1 MITHKKLLILQI
13 KCYTIKKMEKIL
25 RNMENKKMEK
35 EEIKS
40 IIKSLDLLELL
51 SDNMKEMGI
60 TEISKDLH
68 MGISTVYRILTT
80 LKYRGYVIQNQHT
93 LKYTLGIQSFIL
105 GSKVQSATNLVDLV
119 TPFLQKLSQKTNE
132 SINFS
137 ILEDREAVC
146 LSKIESPEVLR
157 TDIKIGARLPAHCT
171 SVGKALLAFL
181 PERKLTMIYGEDNIK
196 LHTPTPNSISSVME
210 LKKCLKKIK
219 KDGYATDKEEFKTG
233 INCLGVPILN
243 NEGISIAGIS
253 VTGPSSR
260 FNLSEIKKLKNTL
273 INISRDIS
281 HQLNMEN
288 ML

>member
-1 MITHKKLLILQI
+1 
-13 KCYTIKKMEKIL
+13 
-25 RNMENKKMEK
+25 MEK

-40 IIKSLDLLELL
+40 IRKSLDLLELL

-80 LKYRGYVIQNQHT
+80 LKRRGYVIQNQHT

-105 GSKVQSATNLVDLV
+105 GSKVQSAMNLVNLV
-119 TPFLQKLSQKTNE
+119 TPFLQKLSKKTNE

-137 ILEDREAVC
+137 ILEDREVVC

-157 TDIKIGARLPAHCT
+157 TDIEIGVRLPAHCT
-171 SVGKALLAFL
+171 AVGKGLLSFL
-181 PERKLTMIYGEDNIK
+181 SEREFTILYGKDNKKLC
-196 LHTPTPNSISSVME
+196 TPTPNSISSVRE

-219 KDGYATDKEEFKTG
+219 RDGYAIDKEEFKIG
-233 INCLGVPILN
+233 INCLGVPIMN
-243 NEGISIAGIS
+243 NEGKSIAGIS

-260 FNLSEIKKLKNTL
+260 FTLSEMKKLKSTL
-273 INISRDIS
+273 ISISKDIS
-281 HQLNMEN
+281 NKLNI
-288 ML
+288 L

>member
-1 MITHKKLLILQI
+1 MLILQI
-13 KCYTIKKMEKIL
+13 KCYIIKKKEKVL

-40 IIKSLDLLELL
+40 LRKSLDLLELL
-51 SDNMKEMGI
+51 SDNIKEMGI
-60 TEISKDLH
+60 TEISKELH
-68 MGISTVYRILTT
+68 MGVSTVHRILTT
-80 LKYRGYVIQNQHT
+80 FKRRGYVIQNQHT

-105 GSKVQSATNLVDLV
+105 GSKVQSAMNLVSLV

-137 ILEDREAVC
+137 ILEDREVVC

-181 PERKLTMIYGEDNIK
+181 SERKFTMLYDKDNIK
-196 LHTPTPNSISSVME
+196 LQTPTPNSISSVME

-219 KDGYATDKEEFKTG
+219 KDGYAIDEEEFK
-233 INCLGVPILN
+233 ISVNCLGVPILN
-243 NEGISIAGIS
+243 NEGKSIAGIS

-260 FNLSEIKKLKNTL
+260 FTLSEMKKLKNTL
-273 INISRDIS
+273 TNISRDIS

>member
-1 MITHKKLLILQI
+1 
-13 KCYTIKKMEKIL
+13 MES
-25 RNMENKKMEK
+25 KKMEK

-40 IIKSLDLLELL
+40 IKKSLDVLELL
-51 SDNMKEMGI
+51 SDNIEEMGI

-68 MGISTVYRILTT
+68 MGISTVYRILAT
-80 LKYRGYVIQNQHT
+80 LKHRGYVIQNQNT

-105 GSKVQSATNLVDLV
+105 GSKVQSAMNLVNLV

-137 ILEDREAVC
+137 ILEDREVVC
-146 LSKIESPEVLR
+146 LNKIESPEVLR

-171 SVGKALLAFL
+171 AVGKAILAFL
-181 PERKLTMIYGEDNIK
+181 PERKLAILYGKDNKK
-196 LHTPTPNSISSVME
+196 LHTPTLHSISSAVE

-219 KDGYATDKEEFKTG
+219 RDRYAIDKEEFKNG

-243 NEGISIAGIS
+243 YEGKSIAGSS

-288 ML
+288 M

>member
-1 MITHKKLLILQI
+1 
-13 KCYTIKKMEKIL
+13 MEKRYRI
-25 RNMENKKMEK
+25 MENKTFKAEK
-35 EEIKS
+35 IKS
-40 IIKSLDLLELL
+40 IEKVLNLLELL
-51 SDNMKEMGI
+51 SDNKEMSI
-60 TEISKDLH
+60 TEIGKKLH
-68 MGISTVYRILTT
+68 MGLSTVYRILTT
-80 LKYRGYVIQNQHT
+80 LKCRSYVIQNQHT

-105 GSKVQSATNLVDLV
+105 GSKVQSAMNLVNLV
-119 TPFLQKLSQKTNE
+119 TPFLQKLSQHTNE
-132 SINFS
+132 SINFA
-137 ILEDREAVC
+137 ILEGRESAC

-171 SVGKALLAFL
+171 AVGKGLLAFL
-181 PERKLTMIYGEDNIK
+181 SEREFTVLYGKDNKKLY
-196 LHTPTPNSISSVME
+196 TPTPNSISSVME

-219 KDGYATDKEEFKTG
+219 RDGYAIDKEEFKIG

-243 NEGISIAGIS
+243 NEGKSIAGIS

-281 HQLNMEN
+281 HQLNMAN

>member
-1 MITHKKLLILQI
+1 MLILQI

-137 ILEDREAVC
+137 ILEDREVVC

-171 SVGKALLAFL
+171 AVGKALLAFL

>member
-1 MITHKKLLILQI
+1 MEN
-13 KCYTIKKMEKIL
+13 EKI
-25 RNMENKKMEK
+25 EK

-40 IIKSLDLLELL
+40 IGKSLDLLELL
-51 SDNMKEMGI
+51 SENMKEMGI
-60 TEISKDLH
+60 TEISKELH

-80 LKYRGYVIQNQHT
+80 LKRRGYVIQNQHT
-93 LKYTLGIQSFIL
+93 LKYTLGIQLFIL
-105 GSKVQSATNLVDLV
+105 GSKAQRAINFVELV
-119 TPFLQKLSQKTNE
+119 TPFLQKLSQHTTE
-132 SINFS
+132 SINFA
-137 ILEDREAVC
+137 ILEGREAVC

-157 TDIKIGARLPAHCT
+157 TDIRIGARLPAHC
-171 SVGKALLAFL
+171 SAVGKALLAFL
-181 PERKLTMIYGEDNIK
+181 SEGEFTMLYGKDNKKLC
-196 LHTPTPNSISSVME
+196 TPTPNSISSVME

-219 KDGYATDKEEFKTG
+219 RDGYAIDKEEFKIG

-243 NEGISIAGIS
+243 NEGKSIAGVS

-281 HQLNMEN
+281 HQLNMAN